1 MNYVENCII
10 FVPEFCNIMTTG
22 GIFESEQSLQDA
34 MRERNYEG
42 DVRYFKIFL
51 IQDFIKEMI
60 TFRVRKGVL

>member
-1 MNYVENCII
+1 
-10 FVPEFCNIMTTG
+10 MTTG

-42 DVRYFKIFL
+42 DVRYFKILL